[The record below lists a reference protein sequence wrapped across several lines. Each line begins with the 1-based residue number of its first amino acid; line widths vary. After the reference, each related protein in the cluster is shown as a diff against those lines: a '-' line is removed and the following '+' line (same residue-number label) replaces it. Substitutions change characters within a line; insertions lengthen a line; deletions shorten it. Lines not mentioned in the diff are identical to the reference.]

1 MRIEST
7 GKNQPVRPTSPGQ
20 PAAPPAPSA
29 PAGADEVNL
38 SALSQAAAGL
48 APEKLEQIQAEVNAG
63 SYKPDAA
70 EVSHSIVEFYLVQ
83 PE

>member
-7 GKNQPVRPTSPGQ
+7 GKNTPVRPASPATPGA
-20 PAAPPAPSA
+20 PAPPPAPASA
-29 PAGADEVNL
+29 DHVDL

-48 APEKLEQIQAEVNAG
+48 APEKLEQIQAEVTAG

-70 EVSHSIVEFYLVQ
+70 EVSHSIVDFYLI
-83 PE
+83 PLE

>member
-7 GKNQPVRPTSPGQ
+7 GKNAPVRPASPATPGA
-20 PAAPPAPSA
+20 PAPPPAPASA
-29 PAGADEVNL
+29 DHVDL

-48 APEKLEQIQAEVNAG
+48 APEKLEQIQAEVSAG

-70 EVSHSIVEFYLVQ
+70 EVSQSIVDFYLI
-83 PE
+83 PLE

>member
-7 GKNQPVRPTSPGQ
+7 GKNAPVRPASAATPGA
-20 PAAPPAPSA
+20 PAPPPAPASA
-29 PAGADEVNL
+29 DHVDL

-48 APEKLEQIQAEVNAG
+48 APEKLEQIQTEVNAG

-70 EVSHSIVEFYLVQ
+70 EVSQSIVDFYLI
-83 PE
+83 PLE

>member
-7 GKNQPVRPTSPGQ
+7 GKNTPVRPASPAAPGV
-20 PAAPPAPSA
+20 PAAPPAPASA
-29 PAGADEVNL
+29 DQVEL
-38 SALSQAAAGL
+38 SALSQSAAGL
-48 APEKLEQIQAEVNAG
+48 APEKLEQIQAEVAAG

-70 EVSHSIVEFYLVQ
+70 EVSQSIVDFYLIA

>member
-7 GKNQPVRPTSPGQ
+7 GKNSPVRPAAPATPGT
-20 PAAPPAPSA
+20 AAPPPA
-29 PAGADEVNL
+29 PASADHVDL

-48 APEKLEQIQAEVNAG
+48 APEKLEQIQTEVSAG

-70 EVSHSIVEFYLVQ
+70 EVSHSIVDFYLI
-83 PE
+83 PLE

>member
-7 GKNQPVRPTSPGQ
+7 GKNTPVRPASSAQPG
-20 PAAPPAPSA
+20 APPAPPA
-29 PAGADEVNL
+29 PAGADHADL

-48 APEKLEQIQAEVNAG
+48 APEKLEQIQAEVSAG

-70 EVSHSIVEFYLVQ
+70 EVSHSIVDFYLIP